1 MKNKLIEYFFEERE
15 DKEIKNALINYFFD
29 DMEEYEAY
37 KPFLKLL
44 STLGLIN
51 LIVALLCL

>member
-1 MKNKLIEYFFEERE
+1 MKNK
-15 DKEIKNALINYFFD
+15 LINYFFD
-29 DMEEYEAY
+29 DMEEYEVY

-44 STLGLIN
+44 ARLGLIN

>member
-1 MKNKLIEYFFEERE
+1 MKNK
-15 DKEIKNALINYFFD
+15 LINYFFD

-37 KPFLKLL
+37 KPILKLL
-44 STLGLIN
+44 SRLALIN

>member
-1 MKNKLIEYFFEERE
+1 MKNK
-15 DKEIKNALINYFFD
+15 LINYFFD
-29 DMEEYEAY
+29 DTEEYEAY
-37 KPFLKLL
+37 KPIIKLL